1 MTPENRARLHS
12 VIRESLTRAVLPA
25 STTYQRERAA
35 THGPFSQPSAPA
47 PFKTVLDEDPN
58 SIVNR
63 FRREA
68 ENLAVNVYLARDEDE
83 ATATVMG
90 ILKAVEATRV
100 LAWAESAIG
109 LPGLPQELT
118 KAKIETVSQEVP
130 FDLQL
135 RPARLAEMASAQ
147 AGITGAAAGLA
158 DSGSLVLSHGPSRGR
173 LASLLPP
180 VHIAVLRRSA
190 IIGSFAEL
198 LEKQPSLPEVSS
210 NLVLITGPSRT
221 ADIEM
226 TLSRGVHG
234 PKDVHIILV

>member
-12 VIRESLTRAVLPA
+12 VIRESLARAVLPA
-25 STTYQRERAA
+25 STAYQGERAPKR
-35 THGPFSQPSAPA
+35 GPFTQTSTPA
-47 PFKTVLDEDPN
+47 PFRTALDTDPN
-58 SIVNR
+58 SLVNR

-83 ATATVMG
+83 ATATVMS

-100 LAWAESAIG
+100 LAWADAAIG
-109 LPGLPQELT
+109 LPNLPAELT

-130 FDLQL
+130 FDAQL
-135 RPARLAEMASAQ
+135 RATRLAEMASAQ

-180 VHIAVLRRSA
+180 AHIAVLRRSA
-190 IIGSFAEL
+190 IVGSFGEL